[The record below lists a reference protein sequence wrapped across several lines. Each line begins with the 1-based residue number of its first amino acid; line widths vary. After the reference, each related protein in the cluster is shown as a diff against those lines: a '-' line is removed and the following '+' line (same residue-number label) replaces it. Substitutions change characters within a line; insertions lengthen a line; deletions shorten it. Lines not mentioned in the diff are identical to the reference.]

1 MSVFTPLE
9 RHELEVFLAPYGLG
23 RLRDFQGIAAGS
35 ENSNFFVS
43 LEQGE
48 YVLTLVERGPV
59 ADLPFFIELLDV
71 LHDAGLPV
79 PYALRTE
86 DGQAL
91 RSLAE
96 KPALL
101 QPRLAGKHVHAAN
114 AHHCQEVGSLLARI
128 HLATREQPLERRSDR
143 GLDWMLAEGPS
154 LALRLPEAELPLL
167 RDALAEIAALKAR
180 ILALPRANLH
190 ADLFRDNVLFDG
202 NHLAGVIDFYNACSG
217 PMLYD
222 LAICLNDWCS
232 HEDGSLD
239 GARARALLG
248 AYAALRPF
256 TAAEAELWPAMLR
269 IACVRFWLSR
279 LIAAESFAGQ
289 EVLIHDPGEFQR
301 RLAQRQRVELAL
313 PFAL

>member
-9 RHELEVFLAPYGLG
+9 RHELEVFLAPYNLG

-48 YVLTLVERGPV
+48 YVLTLIERGPS

-79 PYALRTE
+79 PYALRTTQGE
-86 DGQAL
+86 AL

-101 QPRLAGKHVHAAN
+101 QPRLAGKHVSQAN
-114 AHHCQEVGSLLARI
+114 PHHCQEVGSLLARI
-128 HLATREQPLERRSDR
+128 HLATRDQVLERKSDR
-143 GLDWMLAEGPS
+143 GLDWMLEEGPG
-154 LALRLPEAELPLL
+154 LALKLPDHHLPLL
-167 RDALAEIAALKAR
+167 RDALAEIHRLKPR
-180 ILALPRANLH
+180 IQALPRANLH

-202 NHLAGVIDFYNACSG
+202 PHLAGVIDFYNACSG

-222 LAICLNDWCS
+222 LAIALNDWCS
-232 HEDGSLD
+232 LD
-239 GARARALLG
+239 SGALDSARARALLG
-248 AYAALRPF
+248 AYATLRPF
-256 TAAEAELWPAMLR
+256 SAAEAELWPTLLR
-269 IACVRFWLSR
+269 VACVRFWLSR

-289 EVLIHDPGEFQR
+289 EVLIHDPAEFQR
-301 RLAQRQRVELAL
+301 RLAQRQQVDLPL
-313 PFAL
+313 PFAF

>member
-1 MSVFTPLE
+1 
-9 RHELEVFLAPYGLG
+9 
-23 RLRDFQGIAAGS
+23 
-35 ENSNFFVS
+35 
-43 LEQGE
+43 
-48 YVLTLVERGPV
+48 V

-79 PYALRTE
+79 PYALRTQ
-86 DGQAL
+86 DGEAL

-101 QPRLAGKHVHAAN
+101 QPRLSGKHVHEAN
-114 AHHCQEVGSLLARI
+114 AHHCQEVGDLLARI
-128 HLATREQPLERRSDR
+128 HLATRERPVERRSDR
-143 GLDWMLAEGPS
+143 GLEWMLAEGAKQALK
-154 LALRLPEAELPLL
+154 LADEASPMLRAALDEIAELKP
-167 RDALAEIAALKAR
+167 R

-222 LAICLNDWCS
+222 LAITLNDWCS

-248 AYAALRPF
+248 AYAAQRPF
-256 TAAEAELWPAMLR
+256 SAAEAELWPAMLR
-269 IACVRFWLSR
+269 VACVRFWLSR

-301 RLAQRQRVELAL
+301 RLAQRQQVNLPL

>member
-9 RHELEVFLAPYGLG
+9 RHQLEVFLAPYGLG

-79 PYALRTE
+79 PYALRTQ
-86 DGQAL
+86 DGEAL

-101 QPRLAGKHVHAAN
+101 QPRLSGKHVHEAN
-114 AHHCQEVGSLLARI
+114 AHHCQEVGDLLARI
-128 HLATREQPLERRSDR
+128 HMATRERPVERRSDR
-143 GLDWMLAEGPS
+143 GLDWMLAEGAKQALK
-154 LALRLPEAELPLL
+154 LADEASPLL
-167 RDALAEIAALKAR
+167 RAALDEIAELKPR

-222 LAICLNDWCS
+222 LAITLNDWCS

-248 AYAALRPF
+248 AYAAQRPF
-256 TAAEAELWPAMLR
+256 SAAEAELWPAMLR
-269 IACVRFWLSR
+269 VACVRFWLSR

-301 RLAQRQRVELAL
+301 RLAQRQQINLPL

>member
-9 RHELEVFLAPYGLG
+9 RHQLEVFLAPYGLG

-59 ADLPFFIELLDV
+59 ADLPFFIEILDV

-79 PYALRTE
+79 PYALRTQ
-86 DGQAL
+86 DGEAL

-101 QPRLAGKHVHAAN
+101 QPRLSGKHVHEAN
-114 AHHCQEVGSLLARI
+114 AHHCQEVGNLLARI
-128 HLATREQPLERRSDR
+128 HLATRERPVERRSDR
-143 GLDWMLAEGPS
+143 GLEWMLAEGAKQALK
-154 LALRLPEAELPLL
+154 LADEASPMLRAALDEIAELKP
-167 RDALAEIAALKAR
+167 R

-222 LAICLNDWCS
+222 LAITLNDWCS

-248 AYAALRPF
+248 AYAAQRPF
-256 TAAEAELWPAMLR
+256 SAAEAELWPAMLR
-269 IACVRFWLSR
+269 VACVRFWLSR

-301 RLAQRQRVELAL
+301 RLAQRQQVNLPL

>member
-9 RHELEVFLAPYGLG
+9 RHELEEFLAPYGLG
-23 RLRDFQGIAAGS
+23 RLLDFQGIAAGS

-48 YVLTLVERGPV
+48 FVLTLIERGPS

-71 LHDAGLPV
+71 LHGAGLPV
-79 PYALRTE
+79 PYALRTTQGE
-86 DGQAL
+86 AL
-91 RSLAE
+91 RRLAE

-101 QPRLAGKHVHAAN
+101 QPRLCGTHIAVAN
-114 AHHCQEVGSLLARI
+114 AHHCQEVGALLARI
-128 HLATREQPLERRSDR
+128 HLATRAQPLPRKSDR
-143 GLDWMLAEGPS
+143 GLDWMLSEGPS
-154 LALRLPEAELPLL
+154 LALQLPDAQLPLL
-167 RDALAEIAALKAR
+167 RDALAEIDALKPR
-180 ILALPRANLH
+180 IFALPQANLH

-222 LAICLNDWCS
+222 LAITLNDWCS
-232 HEDGSLD
+232 QEDGSLD
-239 GARARALLG
+239 SKRAQALLG
-248 AYAALRPF
+248 AYAGLRPF

-301 RLAQRQRVELAL
+301 RLAQRQHVGLAL
-313 PFAL
+313 PFAF

>member
-79 PYALRTE
+79 PYALRTQ
-86 DGQAL
+86 DGEAL
-91 RSLAE
+91 RRLAE

-101 QPRLAGKHVHAAN
+101 QPRLSGKHVREAN

-128 HLATREQPLERRSDR
+128 HLATREQPVERRSDR

-154 LALRLPEAELPLL
+154 QALKLDEQALPLL
-167 RDALAEIAALKAR
+167 RDALAEIAELKPR

-222 LAICLNDWCS
+222 LAITLNDWCS

-256 TAAEAELWPAMLR
+256 SAA
-269 IACVRFWLSR
+269 WLSR

-301 RLAQRQRVELAL
+301 RLAQRQQINLPL

>member
-9 RHELEVFLAPYGLG
+9 RHQLEVFLAPYGLG

-79 PYALRTE
+79 PYALRTQ
-86 DGQAL
+86 DGEAL

-101 QPRLAGKHVHAAN
+101 QPRLSGKHVHEAN
-114 AHHCQEVGSLLARI
+114 AHHCQEVGDLLARI
-128 HLATREQPLERRSDR
+128 HLATRERPVERRSDR
-143 GLDWMLAEGPS
+143 GLEWMLAEGAKQALK
-154 LALRLPEAELPLL
+154 LADEASPLL
-167 RDALAEIAALKAR
+167 RAALDEIAELKPR

-222 LAICLNDWCS
+222 LAITLNDWCS

-248 AYAALRPF
+248 AYAAQRPF
-256 TAAEAELWPAMLR
+256 SAAEAELWPAMLR
-269 IACVRFWLSR
+269 VACVRFWLSR

-301 RLAQRQRVELAL
+301 RLAQRQQINLPL